1 MNQILNK
8 QAASDARKV
17 VTGKDGQLFVT
28 VPGAQIFLAEA
39 DEYKVQLAFKDT
51 DYQPIGSGMS
61 YKINTGWS
69 VALTMT
75 ETVIR
80 DNVMIETLID
90 AISHG
95 YVPTYD
101 FQGKI
106 MRPYD
111 GQISRQVY
119 RYCLPTSNIDLMSI
133 TPGQIIK
140 RAWSFAANATPEI
153 LSAFKSK

>member
-1 MNQILNK
+1 MNQALNN

-28 VPGAQIFLAEA
+28 VPGAQIFLAEV
-39 DEYKVQLAFKDT
+39 DDFKTQLAFKDT
-51 DYQPIGSGMS
+51 DYQPIGSGMT

-69 VALTMT
+69 VSLTLS

-80 DNVMIETLID
+80 DDLMIDTLIS
-90 AISHG
+90 AIMKG

-106 MRPYD
+106 TRPYD
-111 GQISRQVY
+111 GQTSRQVY
-119 RYCLPTSNIDLMSI
+119 RSCLPTSNIDLMNI

-140 RAWSFAANATPEI
+140 RAWSFAVNATPEI
-153 LSAFKSK
+153 LSAFRS